1 MGAGALEAARKLAA
15 GIDPAL
21 AARAIGGTW
30 SGDETGGTIGVR
42 FLGDG
47 YRISWPG
54 LELSED
60 SPQLPEHVVALL
72 VYHLAL
78 SDGAMP
84 TGRAVSFAE
93 LPDGSFYVTAFR
105 GYTGNAI
112 ARRFGSDPDALARS
126 AAALEGRAVESA
138 SDAAWLVP
146 ALPRVPVTLQWWDG
160 DDEFEPRAEL
170 LFDETASHHLTTD
183 GCAVLGS
190 WLTASLARVAG

>member
-1 MGAGALEAARKLAA
+1 MGAGALDAARKLAA
-15 GIDPAL
+15 GKDPAQ
-21 AARAIGGTW
+21 AAAAVGGSW
-30 SGDETGGTIGVR
+30 SRDAAGGVIALR
-42 FLGDG
+42 FLGDEV
-47 YRISWPG
+47 RLSWPA
-54 LELSED
+54 LVLAED

-72 VYHLAL
+72 VYHLAR
-78 SDGAMP
+78 SDGTLPSGKAI
-84 TGRAVSFAE
+84 SFAE

-105 GYTGNAI
+105 GYTGGAI
-112 ARRFGSDPDALARS
+112 ARRFGSGPDALARAAS
-126 AAALEGRAVESA
+126 ALGGTVVDSA